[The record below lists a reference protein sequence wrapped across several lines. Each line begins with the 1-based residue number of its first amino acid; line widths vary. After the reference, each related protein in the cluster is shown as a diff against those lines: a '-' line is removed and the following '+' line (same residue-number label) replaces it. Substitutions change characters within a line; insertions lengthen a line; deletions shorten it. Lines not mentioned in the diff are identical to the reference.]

1 MDVRCIP
8 HHANRKHV
16 RRSSGE
22 AEYYASASAA
32 SEAMLIRE
40 VLLFTGL
47 EVRTELLLDIAAS
60 RGMCRREG
68 VGTIRQLSTKVLWPQ
83 QLVKRGVVTV
93 GACSSAENR
102 ADLGTK
108 PLPAHRLQ
116 LLRHWNGLVLDRN
129 ERLATGDKEDGQ
141 DEKEQQEAAVQI
153 ISDRG
158 QSDGG
163 VLDAPG
169 NLHEGHSWD
178 KVRIGTSGSQG
189 KHLPENRSRG
199 VKRERDMA

>member
-1 MDVRCIP
+1 MPRTGKSQSSLQIEVDGCP
-8 HHANRKHV
+8 LYSASRKQKA
-16 RRSSGE
+16 RARSSGE

-83 QLVKRGVVTV
+83 QSVKRGVVTV

-108 PLPAHRLQ
+108 PLLAHRLQ
-116 LLRHWNGLVLDRN
+116 LLRHWNGLVLD
-129 ERLATGDKEDGQ
+129 
-141 DEKEQQEAAVQI
+141 
-153 ISDRG
+153 
-158 QSDGG
+158 
-163 VLDAPG
+163 
-169 NLHEGHSWD
+169 
-178 KVRIGTSGSQG
+178 
-189 KHLPENRSRG
+189 
-199 VKRERDMA
+199 